1 MNKRQFLLSSI
12 STAISS
18 VGCAV
23 VSKPARAQPACIQ
36 ARAPAT
42 FVLVHGAWCGGF
54 VYDKVAANL
63 RAKGHLVYTPSLTGL
78 GDRTHLM
85 NESVNLTTHVN
96 DVLSLLRFEELE
108 RVVLAG
114 HSHGGLVIS
123 GVVESARDK
132 IASLVYL
139 DALVPGFPGP
149 APPVGDTPPS
159 RGDTIPINEA
169 FARAI
174 GIPPEDLWKYSPH
187 PVNSF
192 IEEFEFTGAHSLVSR
207 KTFVWANQ
215 WPNRESTYR
224 ALREDPDWV
233 THEVAARHMLMFD
246 APNEVAEILESAI

>member
-1 MNKRQFLLSSI
+1 M
-12 STAISS
+12 
-18 VGCAV
+18 
-23 VSKPARAQPACIQ
+23 
-36 ARAPAT
+36 
-42 FVLVHGAWCGGF
+42 
-54 VYDKVAANL
+54 
-63 RAKGHLVYTPSLTGL
+63 VYTPTLTGL

-96 DVLSLLRFEELE
+96 DVLSLLRFEELD

-123 GVVESARDK
+123 GVAESAAEK

-139 DALVPGFPGP
+139 DALVPGFPRP
-149 APPVGDTPPS
+149 EPPVGGAPPNP
-159 RGDTIPINEA
+159 GDTIPINED

-174 GIPPEDLWKYSPH
+174 GIPPQDMWKYSPH

-192 IEEFEFTGAHSLVSR
+192 IEEFDFTGAHSLVSR
-207 KTFVWANQ
+207 KVFVWANQ

-224 ALREDPDWV
+224 ALQRDPAWM
-233 THEVAARHMLMFD
+233 TYEVVARHMLMLD